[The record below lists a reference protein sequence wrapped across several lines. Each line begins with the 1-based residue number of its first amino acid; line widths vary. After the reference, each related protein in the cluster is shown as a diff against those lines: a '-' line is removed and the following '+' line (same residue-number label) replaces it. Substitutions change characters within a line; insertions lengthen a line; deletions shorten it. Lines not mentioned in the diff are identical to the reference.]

1 MKFTL
6 TLANSLSLFRLII
19 APVTVWYIISGWWL
33 AASFLLILAILSDLL
48 DGPIARKKGQESSTG
63 ALIDHS
69 CDAFLV
75 AVLLFVLNITHE
87 IPLLLPV
94 LVILSFLQYVFDSK
108 ALTGQRLRT
117 SFLGRFNGICYFVLV
132 SLCIFTEALEINIPD
147 YTILNFAWILI
158 TSTLLSMSERLW
170 TLVTK

>member
-19 APVTVWYIISGWWL
+19 APVTAWSIISDWL
-33 AASFLLILAILSDLL
+33 LTASFLLILAILSDLL

-63 ALIDHS
+63 RLLDHS

-75 AVLLFVLNITHE
+75 AVLLFVLTKTHE
-87 IPLLLPV
+87 IPLMLPI
-94 LVILSFLQYVFDSK
+94 LVIVSFLQYVFDSK
-108 ALTGQRLRT
+108 ALTGERLRT
-117 SFLGRFNGICYFVLV
+117 SFLGRSNGICYFVLA
-132 SLCIFTEALEINIPD
+132 SLCIFTEALEINLPD
-147 YTILNFAWILI
+147 YLIVTFAWILI

>member
-19 APVTVWYIISGWWL
+19 APVTAWSIISDWWL
-33 AASFLLILAILSDLL
+33 TASFLLILAILSDLL

-63 ALIDHS
+63 GLIDHS

-75 AVLLFVLNITHE
+75 AVLLFVLTKTHE
-87 IPLLLPV
+87 IPLMLPI
-94 LVILSFLQYVFDSK
+94 LVIVSFLQYVFDSK
-108 ALTGQRLRT
+108 ALTGERLRT
-117 SFLGRFNGICYFVLV
+117 SFLGRSNGICYFVLA
-132 SLCIFTEALEINIPD
+132 SLCIFTEALEINLPD
-147 YTILNFAWILI
+147 YLIVTFAWILI

>member
-1 MKFTL
+1 MKRFL
-6 TLANSLSLFRLII
+6 NLANSLSLFRIII
-19 APVTVWYIISGWWL
+19 APVVAWNIISGWWL

-63 ALIDHS
+63 GLLDHS

-75 AVLLFVLNITHE
+75 AVLLFVLTKTHE

-117 SFLGRFNGICYFVLV
+117 SFLGRSNGICYFVLA
-132 SLCIFTEALEINIPD
+132 SLCIFTEALEINLPD
-147 YTILNFAWILI
+147 YFIVTCAWILI
-158 TSTLLSMSERLW
+158 ASTLLSMSERLW
-170 TLVTK
+170 TLLTK

>member
-1 MKFTL
+1 MKLTL

-19 APVTVWYIISGWWL
+19 APVTAWSIISDWWL
-33 AASFLLILAILSDLL
+33 TASFLLILAILSDLL

-63 ALIDHS
+63 GLLDHS

-75 AVLLFVLNITHE
+75 AVLLFVLTKTHE
-87 IPLLLPV
+87 IPLLLPI
-94 LVILSFLQYVFDSK
+94 LVIVSFLQYVFDSK

-117 SFLGRFNGICYFVLV
+117 SFLGRSNGICYFVLA
-132 SLCIFTEALEINIPD
+132 SLCIFTEALEINLPD
-147 YTILNFAWILI
+147 YLIVTFAWILI

>member
-1 MKFTL
+1 
-6 TLANSLSLFRLII
+6 
-19 APVTVWYIISGWWL
+19 
-33 AASFLLILAILSDLL
+33 L

-63 ALIDHS
+63 GLLDHS

-75 AVLLFVLNITHE
+75 AVLLFVLTKTHE

-117 SFLGRFNGICYFVLV
+117 SFLGRSNGICYFVLA
-132 SLCIFTEALEINIPD
+132 SLCIFTEALEINLPD
-147 YTILNFAWILI
+147 YFIVNFAWILI